1 MNLNEQLQQAYEAG
15 WRQGLNEQVQDP
27 DPAKRRPPSP
37 MSPLDRW
44 FKKILDQQDQQK
56 PDEERENQGGGGSA
70 TYLPFFPWRWRLT
83 TDALHRANTR
93 IT

>member
-15 WRQGLNEQVQDP
+15 WRQGLNEQGQDLE
-27 DPAKRRPPSP
+27 KRIPP
-37 MSPLDRW
+37 SPLDRW

-83 TDALHRANTR
+83 TDALHSANTKYV
-93 IT
+93 